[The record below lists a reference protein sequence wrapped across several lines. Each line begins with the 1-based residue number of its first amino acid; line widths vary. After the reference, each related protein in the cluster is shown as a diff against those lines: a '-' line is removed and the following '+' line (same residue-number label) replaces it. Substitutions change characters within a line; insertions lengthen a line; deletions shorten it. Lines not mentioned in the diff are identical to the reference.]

1 MSSQAPNSM
10 LEFLRSTMDRV
21 QLKRSELLAKLEN
34 FYVATKMDD
43 KFSLEFSI
51 MISEIA
57 AGNMPEGYAI
67 AVPGKSGSGK
77 STMIRHR
84 LQTHPGLQ
92 PYVDQYGNKKQA
104 CLWVKTPAG
113 CSMKSLGE
121 LALKAAG
128 YPGGTLKNETA
139 IWDKLRD
146 ALMVKEYKIVFFDE
160 FQHVLHATTSKS
172 KEHPAN
178 QVKAIMQSDTW
189 PVWLILSG
197 VDDMMGVIEADP
209 HQQTSRRTRVVE
221 MELLT
226 ENEIT
231 FVASVLNEL
240 CSTVGFSVSFKP
252 TRKFIMRL
260 MHGGLQRFGMVV
272 QLMKLSIQSAIFD
285 DKTFH
290 HKVINHDHFA
300 AGYRRL
306 SNCDDSTNVFIAE
319 DWFNI
324 ARELDENGRLT
335 TTQVNGPN

>member
-10 LEFLRSTMDRV
+10 LEFLRSTMDPV

-84 LQTHPGLQ
+84 LKSHPGLR
-92 PYVDQYGNKKQA
+92 PYVDQYGNSKQA

-121 LALKAAG
+121 HALKAAG
-128 YPGGTLKNETA
+128 YPGGALKNETA

-160 FQHVLHATTSKS
+160 FQHVLHAPTSKS

-178 QVKAIMQSDTW
+178 QIKAIMQSDTW

-300 AGYRRL
+300 EGYRRL
-306 SNCDDSTNVFIAE
+306 SNCDDSTNVFTSE
-319 DWFNI
+319 DWLNI
-324 ARELDENGRLT
+324 VREVDENGRLT
-335 TTQVNGPN
+335 TTLVDGPY